1 MPTPDI
7 ATARELAD
15 LKARLVMLEQASK
28 DRRKQ
33 LDEMRREQSDQIAAL
48 RKDLGTKIEDLAGV
62 LKMAKGAAWLGG
74 LLWVGI
80 LGVMALFAS
89 YTKGNH

>member
-15 LKARLVMLEQASK
+15 LEARLVMLEQASK

-33 LDEMRREQSDQIAAL
+33 LDEMRREQADQIARL
-48 RKDLGTKIEDLAGV
+48 REDLSDKIEELAGV

-80 LGVMALFAS
+80 LGVAALIVS
-89 YTKGNH
+89 YMKGHN

>member
-1 MPTPDI
+1 MVADA
-7 ATARELAD
+7 ATARELGE

-33 LDEMRREQSDQIAAL
+33 LDEMRREQAEQLAAM
-48 RKDLGTKIEDLAGV
+48 RKDLGGKIEDLAGV

-80 LGVMALFAS
+80 LGVVALVVS